1 MQSIMVKLR
10 SAVIRRI
17 SCIKW
22 QCVPWLLVAVFSLAS
37 PLRADITNDVSG
49 IKIDTTSIRQNLLH
63 LYTYLLS
70 DYSIQMWDFLD
81 AIYSEIEP
89 FDFDPDLAL
98 YVDDPEV
105 RLGLEG
111 LFNLVDQK
119 ITDGIIDS
127 IYGNAV
133 DIYDALLF
141 LTGLITD
148 DGRLPTDPA
157 IDWVQGK
164 ADLSGLVVELGD
176 VDNDI
181 WGQLE
186 NTTLHVD
193 LGADAEVTA
202 HVDNWDEFEYSR
214 WNNVFGMA
222 SSMLG
227 TGIFDNDWDF
237 NDSGYYWQG
246 AKTGANAYDINNARW
261 RNAPSLTSTDWFT
274 AVYNHL
280 NALVENG
287 EERHHTAL
295 ATLFALTGTNGQA
308 AVQNQVENQM
318 DSLSSA
324 ESEFNSVDFTDRMMP
339 DRQGGLYKGLTEGRF
354 VEKTDWMREYQFKL
368 PDVLTLDFGTWEY
381 GIGASSQPLVLYH
394 EFDVKNSGLADGFEM
409 LRQCSRFLWWLA
421 TVWLL
426 WRTWCLVIGVLLKI
440 YNVFMQSS
448 HLS

>member
-1 MQSIMVKLR
+1 MY
-10 SAVIRRI
+10 
-17 SCIKW
+17 
-22 QCVPWLLVAVFSLAS
+22 SLIG
-37 PLRADITNDVSG
+37 DIE
-49 IKIDTTSIRQNLLH
+49 Q
-63 LYTYLLS
+63 LLS
-70 DYSIQMWDFLD
+70 GDIAQTILD
-81 AIYSEIEP
+81 IDALINK
-89 FDFDPDLAL
+89 FDDQ
-98 YVDDPEV
+98 YVDNS
-105 RLGLEG
+105 RWL
-111 LFNLVDQK
+111 
-119 ITDGIIDS
+119 
-127 IYGNAV
+127 
-133 DIYDALLF
+133 
-141 LTGLITD
+141 
-148 DGRLPTDPA
+148 TDPA

-181 WGQLE
+181 WGDLE

-227 TGIFDNDWDF
+227 TGIFNDEWYF

-246 AKTGANAYDINNARW
+246 GKTGANAYDINNARW
-261 RNAPSLTSTDWFT
+261 RNDSTGTSTDWFT

-295 ATLFALTGTNGQA
+295 ATLFALTGTNGQS
-308 AVQNQVENQM
+308 AVQNQVENRM
-318 DSLSSA
+318 ESLSSA
-324 ESEFNSVDFTDRMMP
+324 ESEFNSADFTDRMMP
-339 DRQGGLYKGLTEGRF
+339 SRTGGLYKGLTEGSF
-354 VEKTDWMREYQFKL
+354 MEKTDWMREYKFKL

-381 GIGASSQPLVLYH
+381 GSGASSQPLVLYH

-409 LRQCSRFLWWLA
+409 LRQCSRFIWWLA

-448 HLS
+448 HLA